1 MSYLFYGGIFISPTE
16 VETLRAAAYKY
27 YKLDPIRKGRV
38 KPHVMMMTRTKV
50 AGNLPGRR
58 IANQE
63 QLATYLRRGDVHSR
77 WRCDV

>member
-1 MSYLFYGGIFISPTE
+1 MTYLFYGGIFISPTDE
-16 VETLRAAAYKY
+16 ETLRAAAYKY
-27 YKLDPIRKGRV
+27 YKLDPFRKGRV
-38 KPHVMMMTRTKV
+38 KPHVMMMTRSKV